1 MHWRRSQGSIK
12 GLTRSFRVL
21 DADTKKLRR
30 HIDDEVLR
38 PSSEPPLLP
47 PVLDDV
53 APKLI
58 DPIMEY
64 LAEQRSVKFLKA
76 RAVKAA
82 LKQLIKTEHA
92 DVERSIVLVYA
103 LLSEAVRRG
112 RKIREEQ
119 KFASAVDVYTKLH
132 SFKFER
138 YCSIDGSL
146 ATLDKLRKA
155 VEKRESTPGIGV
167 ANRVA

>member
-1 MHWRRSQGSIK
+1 MSNDLSCWSMRCCRKQCAAAAKFGQCAHCIIEW
-12 GLTRSFRVL
+12 
-21 DADTKKLRR
+21 LRG
-30 HIDDEVLR
+30 
-38 PSSEPPLLP
+38 
-47 PVLDDV
+47 
-53 APKLI
+53 
-58 DPIMEY
+58 
-64 LAEQRSVKFLKA
+64 KFC
-76 RAVKAA
+76 
-82 LKQLIKTEHA
+82 
-92 DVERSIVLVYA
+92 S
-103 LLSEAVRRG
+103 
-112 RKIREEQ
+112 EEQ